1 VVTLPS
7 VSTATGGFPPLIL
20 RSQMRWDVV
29 GRLIRQLQPSTV
41 IEIGVGQGAAGAR
54 IASIASRSY
63 TAFELDPS
71 SFEVAAARI
80 EPFGGVVHN
89 RPIAEIG
96 PPPADLLCAFEVL
109 EHIEQDA
116 DALGEWCRYVVPG
129 GHLMLSVPAFP
140 HRFGPM
146 DTYAGHYRRYSPD
159 QLTGLVSSLGLLDV
173 RTVVYGAPLGY
184 ALEAVRNRLDARRL
198 ARLTDAERSP
208 QARTSASG
216 RFRQFSSRS
225 WRSSVVNA
233 AAIPFCHL
241 QRVWPGGVGLVLVA
255 RKPS

>member
-1 VVTLPS
+1 MPPP
-7 VSTATGGFPPLIL
+7 AADGRFPPLIL

-29 GRLIRQLQPSTV
+29 GPLIRQLHPLTV

-54 IASIASRSY
+54 IAAIASRSY

-80 EPFGGVVHN
+80 TPYGGVVYN
-89 RPIAEIG
+89 RPIGEVG

-109 EHIEQDA
+109 EHIENDS
-116 DALGEWCRYVVPG
+116 DALAEWCRFVAPG
-129 GHLMLSVPAFP
+129 GHVMLSVPAFP
-140 HRFGPM
+140 ERFGPM
-146 DTYAGHYRRYSPD
+146 DTYAGHYRRYTPD
-159 QLTGLVSSLGLLDV
+159 QLTELVSSVGLVDI
-173 RTVVYGAPLGY
+173 RTVLYGAPLGY

-198 ARLTDAERSP
+198 ARLSDADRSP
-208 QARTSASG
+208 EARTSASG

-233 AAIPFCHL
+233 AAVPFCHL